1 MLKFKINLKLIISTF
16 LFLMINSNAYAYID
30 PGLGSIMLQA
40 IIAMIAGSNLIN
52 KIYWKKI
59 KDFFKKKKNKDF
71 NSK

>member
-1 MLKFKINLKLIISTF
+1 MNLKLIISTF

-30 PGLGSIMLQA
+30 PCLGSIMLQA
-40 IIAMIAGSNLIN
+40 IIAMIAGSSLII

-59 KDFFKKKKNKDF
+59 KDFFKKKEKNKDF